1 MAPAAWDADILP
13 KCMRKATMQR
23 ISRAWAQ
30 RPRETGL
37 RNVLM
42 WGRASWKIIAGSLRP
57 RVGDSGRLD
66 TSMIAEPAGRSEP
79 SLQLKKSA
87 TSKLAPEDIAR
98 PDQESEHRARPWCLE
113 TALLPGQ
120 LGLVAPRL
128 GRLEFVLRAPE
139 VDREVLAV
147 QLGQALVLDAP

>member
-1 MAPAAWDADILP
+1 MAPAGWDADILSQC
-13 KCMRKATMQR
+13 KRKATMQR

-87 TSKLAPEDIAR
+87 TSKLAHGAVLRMCGIWEAVLEVGPVR
-98 PDQESEHRARPWCLE
+98 PDDDYF
-113 TALLPGQ
+113 AL
-120 LGLVAPRL
+120 
-128 GRLEFVLRAPE
+128 
-139 VDREVLAV
+139 
-147 QLGQALVLDAP
+147 